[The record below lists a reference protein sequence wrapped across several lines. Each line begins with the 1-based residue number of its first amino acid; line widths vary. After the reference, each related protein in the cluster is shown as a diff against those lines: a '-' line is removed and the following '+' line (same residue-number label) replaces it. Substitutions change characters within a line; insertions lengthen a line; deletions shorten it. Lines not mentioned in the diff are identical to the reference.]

1 MNAAGGY
8 YSEPARQQRRNAARV
23 QDMLARKER
32 GDPYSQANLNQL
44 TMGSR
49 PGHYDVPA
57 PVAPPS
63 HQDGDRHGGGQ
74 TQGQRDTARAQRD
87 DPGLGGHKKGGRVRF
102 LEGGLASL
110 WK

>member
-49 PGHYDVPA
+49 PGHYDTPGGI
-57 PVAPPS
+57 PQPT
-63 HQDGDRHGGGQ
+63 GGQ
-74 TQGQRDTARAQRD
+74 AQTGGNYQQQRPDKPGGFT
-87 DPGLGGHKKGGRVRF
+87 DPGKGSYGPHKAK
-102 LEGGLASL
+102 GGLASL